1 MTITRF
7 DHAYLDTLCTQ
18 ARASP
23 RLRQHRN
30 VHTDYADPCQRVFNA
45 ITTRSYLVPHR
56 HALSPRDETMLAVR
70 GRLALVV
77 FDEAGEVVEVVH
89 FGAQGG
95 EGGYLGAQGCAGG
108 SSGMNVLGPTD
119 RPAAGVLVP
128 AGTWHTVLAL
138 DDDAIL
144 FETKAGP
151 FDPAAPKEPAPW
163 APAEGTVEAGAYF
176 ARLRA
181 LVGG

>member
-70 GRLALVV
+70 GRLALVRHQGSFMTIREDELAEQNNLLQDV
-77 FDEAGEVVEVVH
+77 FLNGELLVDDNFNTIRER
-89 FGAQGG
+89 
-95 EGGYLGAQGCAGG
+95 
-108 SSGMNVLGPTD
+108 SS
-119 RPAAGVLVP
+119 
-128 AGTWHTVLAL
+128 
-138 DDDAIL
+138 
-144 FETKAGP
+144 TK
-151 FDPAAPKEPAPW
+151 
-163 APAEGTVEAGAYF
+163 
-176 ARLRA
+176 
-181 LVGG
+181 